1 MSVFSYEIEKNMRAV
16 IDAWWNIREGRVV
29 PETDDVT
36 LRNGAVQIEATYLY
50 ADLAN
55 SSVMAH
61 RLYKPVAA
69 KIIRSFLDAASR
81 IIKHFQGEIRSFDGD
96 RVMGIFI
103 GDSKNTNAVK
113 AALGINW
120 AVQKVLA
127 PKVYAKWNDV
137 SDVPIGQGVG
147 VATGQALIARGGVRH
162 DNDLIS
168 VGEAPNVA
176 AKLSE
181 LRGWPDTYIT
191 EDVYDVIHADAKY
204 CAGTDMW
211 SQYPPQNIGGTVY
224 RVKASGYW
232 WRP

>member
-1 MSVFSYEIEKNMRAV
+1 MSVFSYQIEENIQTV
-16 IDAWWNIREGRVV
+16 IDASWNIREGRVV
-29 PETDDVT
+29 PETDDVA
-36 LRNGAVQIEATYLY
+36 LRNGAVQLEATYLY

-69 KIIRSFLDAASR
+69 KIIRTFLDAASR
-81 IIKHFQGEIRSFDGD
+81 IVKHFEGEIRGFDGD

-103 GDSKNTNAVK
+103 GNSKNMNAVK

-120 AVQKVLA
+120 AVQEVLR
-127 PKVYAKWNDV
+127 PKVYAKWNDI
-137 SDVPIGQGVG
+137 SDLPIGQGVG
-147 VATGQALIARGGVRH
+147 VATGEALIVRGGVRN

-168 VGEAPNVA
+168 IGEAPNVA
-176 AKLSE
+176 AKLSA
-181 LRGWPDTYIT
+181 LRGWQDTYIT

-204 CAGTDMW
+204 SDDVDMW
-211 SQYPPQNIGGTVY
+211 SQYPAQNIGGKVY
-224 RVKASGYW
+224 GVKASGYW